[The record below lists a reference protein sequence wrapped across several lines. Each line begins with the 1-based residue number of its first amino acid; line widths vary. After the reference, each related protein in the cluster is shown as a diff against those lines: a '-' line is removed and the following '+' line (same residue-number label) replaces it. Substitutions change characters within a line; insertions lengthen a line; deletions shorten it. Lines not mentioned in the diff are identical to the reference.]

1 MNYTTKITI
10 DATTAQD
17 LLKATLTEADE
28 ELYNRCVAFVTT
40 ARKASATMLQRQ
52 FRIGYAKASRMID
65 IMEERGIVAPQTGAN
80 SAREVLV
87 LACEQPEDADGVIVR
102 EEEEGAPEENGEDDT
117 EKEAEEIETIEV
129 DLGAT
134 AEDEKEYRSVEA
146 PGDRFIPLLDGKED
160 GKLLRALDG
169 AVHAIA
175 QQMKE
180 SAGESSYCDITGSLT
195 LKLDFELRG
204 GEELS
209 VEASFSKPTVSRKL
223 PFKAS
228 TLGIYNV
235 DEHGNIKPYDD
246 GQGRLDFGD
255 DMQAESG
262 DPDDDDS
269 EQPDNAETEE
279 DEEAED
285 QDESAPLDGEYGEPL
300 LVPMASGEAESAED
314 GEQEANN

>member
-1 MNYTTKITI
+1 MSS
-10 DATTAQD
+10 
-17 LLKATLTEADE
+17 TLTEADE

-65 IMEERGIVAPQTGAN
+65 IMEERGIVAPPTDAR

-87 LACEQPEDADGVIVR
+87 LAEQPEDADGVIVR
-102 EEEEGAPEENGEDDT
+102 EEEAGAPEENDEDDA

-134 AEDEKEYRSVEA
+134 EEDEKEHRSVEA

-175 QQMKE
+175 RQMKE
-180 SAGESSYCDITGSLT
+180 SAGESGYCDITGSLT
-195 LKLDFELRG
+195 LKLDFELRHG
-204 GEELS
+204 AELS

-235 DEHGNIKPYDD
+235 DEYGNIRPYDD

-255 DMQAESG
+255 DVQAESG

-269 EQPDNAETEE
+269 EQPDDAEPEE

-300 LVPMASGEAESAED
+300 LVPMASGEAESTED
-314 GEQEANN
+314 ENQEANN

>member
-1 MNYTTKITI
+1 MS
-10 DATTAQD
+10 
-17 LLKATLTEADE
+17 ATLTEADE

-40 ARKASATMLQRQ
+40 ARNASATMLQRQ
-52 FRIGYAKASRMID
+52 FRIGYAKASLMID
-65 IMEERGIVAPQTGAN
+65 IMEERGIVAPPTDAN

-87 LACEQPEDADGVIVR
+87 LAGEQPEDADGVIVR
-102 EEEEGAPEENGEDDT
+102 EEEAGEDDT
-117 EKEAEEIETIEV
+117 EKKAEEIETIEV

-134 AEDEKEYRSVEA
+134 AEDEKEYHSVEA

-175 QQMKE
+175 RQMKE

-195 LKLDFELRG
+195 LKLDFELRRG
-204 GEELS
+204 AELS

-223 PFKAS
+223 PFKGS

-269 EQPDNAETEE
+269 EQPDDAEPEE
-279 DEEAED
+279 DAGAED
-285 QDESAPLDGEYGEPL
+285 QDVSAPLDGEHGEPLEYGEPL
-300 LVPMASGEAESAED
+300 LVPMVSGEAESAED

>member
-1 MNYTTKITI
+1 MRSALI
-10 DATTAQD
+10 
-17 LLKATLTEADE
+17 EADE
-28 ELYNRCVAFVTT
+28 ELYNQCVAFVTT
-40 ARKASATMLQRQ
+40 KRKASATMLQRQ
-52 FRIGYAKASRMID
+52 FHIGYAKASLMIG
-65 IMEERGIVAPQTGAN
+65 IMESRGIVAPPTDAN
-80 SAREVLV
+80 SAQEVLV
-87 LACEQPEDADGVIVR
+87 RTGEQPEDADGIIVR
-102 EEEEGAPEENGEDDT
+102 DEEAGAPEENGEDSA
-117 EKEAEEIETIEV
+117 EKAAEEIETIEV

-134 AEDEKEYRSVEA
+134 EEDEKEHRSVEA

-175 QQMKE
+175 RQMKE
-180 SAGESSYCDITGSLT
+180 SAGESGYCDITGSLT
-195 LKLDFELRG
+195 LKLDFELRHG
-204 GEELS
+204 TELS

-235 DEHGNIKPYDD
+235 DEYGNIRPYDD

-255 DMQAESG
+255 DAQAESG
-262 DPDDDDS
+262 DHDEDES
-269 EQPDNAETEE
+269 EQPDDAEPEE

-285 QDESAPLDGEYGEPL
+285 QDEIEPLEYGEPL